1 MLAKGNTFKHKRA
14 IVEEIH
20 KQKAEY
26 VLSFTMADRTGHNAA
41 KSFRIKWRLVVS
53 RARLLAR
60 GERTESS
67 RRETLWDRMRMR
79 LRLRPRL
86 RRNKCCGMF
95 ILGH

>member
-26 VLSFTMADRTGHNAA
+26 VLLFTVADSAGHNAA
-41 KSFRIKWRLVVS
+41 NFFRIKWRLVVS
-53 RARLLAR
+53 RVRLLAR
-60 GERTESS
+60 GDRTESS
-67 RRETLWDRMRMR
+67 RREMLSDRMRLM
-79 LRLRPRL
+79 LRL

>member
-26 VLSFTMADRTGHNAA
+26 VLSFTTADGTGHNAA

-53 RARLLAR
+53 RAGLLAR

-67 RRETLWDRMRMR
+67 RRETLWDRMRMK
-79 LRLRPRL
+79 LRL